1 MSSFR
6 AYIELIILYNCNIWT
21 ITSQAENTIN
31 AFQRRLLNTY
41 VLNMKWPNTVRIEE
55 VYKRTRATEWSTTIQ
70 KRRLKWFGKIIW
82 PDDSTP
88 AERAFDYGIAPYQ
101 RPRGK
106 PVSARLSI
114 IRSDLTKL
122 NLAWDEEINIAV
134 DIQIREA
141 IINNFKL

>member
-6 AYIELIILYNCNIWT
+6 AYIELIILYNCKIWT

-70 KRRLKWFGKIIW
+70 KKTIEMVWENNLTRRLNTCRESFWLRYCPIPETPWQTSFSQVEYYKIW
-82 PDDSTP
+82 SHK
-88 AERAFDYGIAPYQ
+88 AE
-101 RPRGK
+101 PRLGRRNK
-106 PVSARLSI
+106 HCSRYSNT
-114 IRSDLTKL
+114 RSYNK
-122 NLAWDEEINIAV
+122 
-134 DIQIREA
+134 
-141 IINNFKL
+141 